1 MPGSSLVD
9 DIALPPRRKSSER
22 SPAVLLL
29 PDPVAHDDLRDAGAA
44 LTAELRQLLR
54 GHGVAS
60 ALPRIPAKAEPSALI
75 DAIGLAIT
83 RLAGD
88 ASVMRNGIGLI
99 GFGHGAALAC
109 LLGARPDVRS
119 VALVA
124 PVSVEVAARRLD
136 RSGDIAIERENMIR
150 GLAALHPLKT
160 LAGAAPRPVLILRG
174 AADERHGPEHAI
186 GMAMALSLDGRPL
199 ERCEV
204 AFGDGAFSEPSVRA
218 AVAERLATFFVGS
231 GS

>member
-9 DIALPPRRKSSER
+9 DIALPPRRKASER
-22 SPAVLLL
+22 IPAALLL
-29 PDPVAHDDLRDAGAA
+29 ADWVAGEEERGDGLA
-44 LTAELRQLLR
+44 LVAELRELLR

-60 ALPRIPAKAEPSALI
+60 AVPRVPSGADPASLI
-75 DAIGLAIT
+75 AAVERAIT
-83 RLAGD
+83 RLAEDD
-88 ASVMRNGIGLI
+88 AVMRNGIGLI

-109 LLGARPDVRS
+109 LLGARSDVRC
-119 VALVA
+119 VALVG

-136 RSGDIAIERENMIR
+136 RSGDIAADRENMIR
-150 GLAALHPLKT
+150 GLAALQPLKA
-160 LAGAAPRPVLILRG
+160 LASAAPRPVLILRG
-174 AADERHGPEHAI
+174 AADERHAADHAI

-204 AFGDGAFSEPSVRA
+204 AFGDQALGDASVRA
-218 AVAERLATFFVGS
+218 AVAERLATFVLGS